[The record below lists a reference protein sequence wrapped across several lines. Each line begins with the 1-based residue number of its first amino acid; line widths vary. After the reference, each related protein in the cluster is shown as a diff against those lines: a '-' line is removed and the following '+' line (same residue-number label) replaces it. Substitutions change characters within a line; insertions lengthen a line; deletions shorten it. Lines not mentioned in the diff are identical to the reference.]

1 MSGEEKMMK
10 AENMFE
16 VHGEYDVVVVGGGP
30 AGICAAVSAAREG
43 AKTALI
49 ERYGILGGMM
59 TSGHVHPILGRTG
72 AGTMYHEIVE
82 LVEKGHEDVEK
93 LVTRNGSEIHVDIE
107 EAKSA
112 LLKLVHESGADI
124 YLQTPVVEALV
135 EENLLTGVL
144 VGTQSGLK
152 AIKGKVFVDA
162 SGDGFL
168 AARAGAEYK
177 MGRDSDGKCQ
187 PTTLEFTIDNIDE
200 EVALFCYGG
209 SDPVTLPDGKKYSE
223 LCKEVSARG
232 ELPANVTIVR
242 LHKTF
247 YPGERNVNATQANG
261 YDTLKPEGV
270 LGAELEL
277 REQIDKVVTFLRK
290 YVPGYENC
298 RVKST
303 GSTLGVRET
312 RRIMGEKMMVDE
324 DVEKGNKYPDAVVHD
339 AWFLIDIHNPVGG
352 GQAEK
357 HSQPCIPYDIPYG
370 CLVPLKVDGLLT
382 AGRCISGTHRAH
394 ATYRVMGV
402 CMGTGQAAGTAAAL
416 CAKKGVTPR
425 ELPYQEVQQ
434 ALMAK
439 GVDLGL

>member
-1 MSGEEKMMK
+1 MK

>member
-1 MSGEEKMMK
+1 MK

-439 GVDLGL
+439 GADLGL

>member
-1 MSGEEKMMK
+1 MEKINGLGVC
-10 AENMFE
+10 A
-16 VHGEYDVVVVGGGP
+16 EYDVVVVGGGP

-43 AKTALI
+43 VKVALI

-82 LVEKGHEDVEK
+82 LVERGHEDVERV
-93 LVTRNGSEIHVDIE
+93 VTRNGSEIHVDIE
-107 EAKSA
+107 EAKAA
-112 LLKLVHESGADI
+112 LLKLVSESGADI
-124 YLQTPVVEALV
+124 YLQTPMVEAIM
-135 EENLLTGVL
+135 EGDQLTGVL
-144 VGTQSGLK
+144 VGTQDGLK
-152 AIKGKVFVDA
+152 VIKAKAFVDA
-162 SGDGFL
+162 TGDGLL
-168 AARAGAEYK
+168 AARAGAEYRV
-177 MGRDSDGKCQ
+177 GRDSDGKCQ
-187 PTTLEFTIDNIDE
+187 PTTLEFTIDHIDE
-200 EVALFCYGG
+200 SVALFCYGG
-209 SDPVTLPDGKKYSE
+209 SDPVTLPDGKKYSQ

-232 ELPANVTIVR
+232 ELPSNVTIVR

-261 YDTLKPEGV
+261 YDILTPQGV
-270 LGAELEL
+270 LRAELEL
-277 REQIDKVVTFLRK
+277 RDQIDKVVAFLRK

-324 DVEKGNKYPDAVVHD
+324 DVEKGRKHLDAVVHD
-339 AWFLIDIHNPVGG
+339 AWFLIDIHNPTGG

-402 CMGTGQAAGTAAAL
+402 CMGIGEAAGVAAAL
-416 CAKKGVTPR
+416 CAKKGVNPR
-425 ELPYQEVQQ
+425 QLHYSEVQRV
-434 ALMAK
+434 LMER
-439 GVDLGL
+439 GVDLGQ

>member
-1 MSGEEKMMK
+1 MMK

-439 GVDLGL
+439 GVDLRL

>member
-1 MSGEEKMMK
+1 MK

-177 MGRDSDGKCQ
+177 MGRDSAGKCQ

-312 RRIMGEKMMVDE
+312 RRIMGEKMMVEE
-324 DVEKGNKYPDAVVHD
+324 DVAKGNKYPDAVVHD

>member
-1 MSGEEKMMK
+1 MEKINGLGVC
-10 AENMFE
+10 A
-16 VHGEYDVVVVGGGP
+16 EYDVVVVGGGP

-43 AKTALI
+43 VKVALI

-82 LVEKGHEDVEK
+82 LVERGHEDVERV
-93 LVTRNGSEIHVDIE
+93 VTRNGSEIHVDIE
-107 EAKSA
+107 EAKAA
-112 LLKLVHESGADI
+112 LLKLVSESGADI
-124 YLQTPVVEALV
+124 YLQTPMVEAIMEGDQLI
-135 EENLLTGVL
+135 GVL
-144 VGTQSGLK
+144 VGTQDGLK
-152 AIKGKVFVDA
+152 VIKAKTFVDA
-162 SGDGFL
+162 TGDGLL
-168 AARAGAEYK
+168 AARAGAEYRV
-177 MGRDSDGKCQ
+177 GRDSDGKCQ
-187 PTTLEFTIDNIDE
+187 PTTLEFTIDHIDE
-200 EVALFCYGG
+200 SVALFCYGG
-209 SDPVTLPDGKKYSE
+209 SDPVTLPDGKKYSQ

-232 ELPANVTIVR
+232 ELPSNVTIVR

-261 YDTLKPEGV
+261 YDILTPQGV

-277 REQIDKVVTFLRK
+277 RDQIDKVVAFLRK

-324 DVEKGNKYPDAVVHD
+324 DVEKGRKHPDAVVHD
-339 AWFLIDIHNPVGG
+339 AWFLIDIHNPTGG

-402 CMGTGQAAGTAAAL
+402 CMGIGEAAGVAAAL
-416 CAKKGVTPR
+416 CAKKGINPR
-425 ELPYQEVQQ
+425 QLHYSEVQRV
-434 ALMAK
+434 LMER
-439 GVDLGL
+439 GVDLGQ

>member
-1 MSGEEKMMK
+1 MMK

>member
-1 MSGEEKMMK
+1 MK

-82 LVEKGHEDVEK
+82 LVENGHEDVEK